1 MKAIATVGAI
11 ILAVGLGAVAQF
23 HYAFYY
29 DLSGGQDLEINL
41 MNTMPWP
48 NEIVIEV
55 HDAYGGLIW
64 DSSGTMDG
72 YATAYVRLGENIS
85 SSDYTWGVVTVGST
99 DRVIVGLEYFKDAL
113 LVSMDTVYDEL
124 PTIDASEPYW
134 LGTYYTQVGDA
145 NTSFIVMNPWE
156 TTARCAVTAYDA
168 DGASVYSQEFVLGPY
183 ESEYVSL
190 GGEIGTGGLLY
201 GLLDMRMEGQLVV
214 LALEY
219 TGRGRSGLE
228 IDNVT
233 EYYF

>member
-1 MKAIATVGAI
+1 MRKAIAIGAI
-11 ILAVGLGAVAQF
+11 VLSVGLAATGQF

-29 DLSGGQDLEINL
+29 DLSGGQDLEINV
-41 MNTMPWP
+41 MNTMPWA

-64 DSSGTMDG
+64 DSSGTVDG
-72 YATAYVRLGENIS
+72 YATAYVKLGKNVP
-85 SSDYTWGVVTVGST
+85 SSDFTWGVVTVRSA
-99 DRVIVGLEYFKDAL
+99 DRVIIGLEYFKEGL
-113 LVSMDTVYDEL
+113 LISMDTVYNEM
-124 PTIDASEPYW
+124 PTIDAGEPYW

-145 NTSFIVMNPWE
+145 ETAFIVMNPWE
-156 TTARCAVTAYDA
+156 TTAWCGVTAYDA

-183 ESEYVSL
+183 ESEYVRL
-190 GGEIGTGGLLY
+190 GNEIGTGGLLY
-201 GLLDMRMEGQLVV
+201 GLLDVQMEGQLVV

-219 TGRGRSGLE
+219 TGRGCSGLE